1 MTPDPTYKD
10 DLRAAYDADVERRN
24 AMTPAPW
31 RTNTIDAF
39 AEILAAEGAGSVIE
53 LGSGTGQLAQHM
65 ASHGFAVTAVDI
77 SPGNVA
83 ASAARGVT
91 AVEADFVDLPFP
103 DGAFDGAFAIHS
115 LIHVPHDELPAVFTE
130 IRRILEHGAPL
141 LMVVWGGERHEGTF
155 DHEWLN
161 PPRYFS
167 FYTHDQARALET
179 PGFTMEDFATFAVEE
194 SDMDVQVI
202 TLRAN

>member
-1 MTPDPTYKD
+1 MTPDPTYKN

-31 RTNTIDAF
+31 RTGVIDAF
-39 AEILAAEGAGSVIE
+39 AEILTGEGAGAVIE
-53 LGSGTGQLAQHM
+53 LGSGTGQLARH
-65 ASHGFAVTAVDI
+65 AADHGLDVTAVDL

-83 ASAARGVT
+83 ATAARGVT
-91 AVEADFVDLPFP
+91 AVEADFAGLPFQ
-103 DGAFDGAFAIHS
+103 DATFDGAFAIHS
-115 LIHVPHDELPAVFTE
+115 LIHVPHDELPTVFTE
-130 IRRILEHGAPL
+130 IRRILTRGAPL
-141 LMVVWGGERHEGTF
+141 LIVVWGGERHEGTF

-167 FYTHDQARALET
+167 FYTHDQARALDT
-179 PGFTMEDFATFAVEE
+179 PGFTMEDFTTFAVDE

-202 TLRAN
+202 TLRAE